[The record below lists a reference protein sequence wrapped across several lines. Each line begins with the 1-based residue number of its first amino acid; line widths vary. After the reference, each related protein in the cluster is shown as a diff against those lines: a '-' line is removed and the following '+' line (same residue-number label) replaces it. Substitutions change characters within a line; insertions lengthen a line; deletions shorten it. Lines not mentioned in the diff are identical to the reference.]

1 MTDGSI
7 VHMVVMK
14 KKTQVASKT
23 EEPVRTTSSEPANS
37 SLPYPPPSKPSTE
50 RVTPTISI
58 PTSARM
64 SNPLPTPPGPQL
76 RSFPRSVP
84 PSDPLSPDG
93 MPAID
98 KSTGDML
105 KQMMKSNPDL
115 FMMMIK
121 ADPGMKNILEK
132 NPQIEAM
139 LHDPAI
145 VDEMIEMMTDPE
157 AMKDMQRQADHALGE
172 ISDHPEAAVMY
183 DRLVNQYYESVD
195 KINDRHGVSHQEEV
209 TEEEARNPNLPNL
222 WGSSSSSSS
231 AAAAR
236 SARSAR
242 SATSN
247 PWPVPPS
254 SGFNIPESVSRHG
267 VGATQTPGEN
277 TRESSSFPLGGG
289 SFGQGQHE
297 LMYRMMEENPELLAA
312 VGLCELV

>member
-23 EEPVRTTSSEPANS
+23 EEPVCTTNSKPANS
-37 SLPYPPPSKPSTE
+37 SPPSPPSHKPSTE
-50 RVTPTISI
+50 KVTPTTSTS
-58 PTSARM
+58 TSARM
-64 SNPLPTPPGPQL
+64 SNPFSIPQAPQL

-84 PSDPLSPDG
+84 PVDPLSPDG

-195 KINDRHGVSHQEEV
+195 KINDRHGVSQQEEV

-222 WGSSSSSSS
+222 WGSSPSSS
-231 AAAAR
+231 

-242 SATSN
+242 PAAS
-247 PWPVPPS
+247 PS
-254 SGFNIPESVSRHG
+254 SGSNFLRSLTRSDIR
-267 VGATQTPGEN
+267 AAQAAREN
-277 TRESSSFPLGGG
+277 ARESSSSSSSSSSSTPFGGD
-289 SFGQGQHE
+289 SVSQGQHE